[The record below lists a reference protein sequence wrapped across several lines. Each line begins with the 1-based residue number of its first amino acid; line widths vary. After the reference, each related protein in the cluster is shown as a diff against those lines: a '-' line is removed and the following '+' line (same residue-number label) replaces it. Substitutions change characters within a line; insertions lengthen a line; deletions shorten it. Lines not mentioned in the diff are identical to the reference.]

1 MKKKLPNYTLLI
13 AEDIRAEL
21 NERFSVMGITH
32 QPISLD
38 LVPGQD
44 HAIHTLSAYGE
55 FEGLSDSEK
64 VEIKVTS
71 PSGELLTEGVV
82 PIPKD
87 QKTKLL
93 VVAGKFVNIKFNST
107 GTHNLSMTINGHEF
121 SKTFEIIIN

>member
-13 AEDIRAEL
+13 AEDVRAEI

-38 LVPGQD
+38 LIPGQD

-55 FEGLSDSEK
+55 FEGLSDSES
-64 VEIKVTS
+64 VEIKVIA
-71 PSGELLTEGVV
+71 PNGELLTEGVV

-93 VVAGKFVNIKFNST
+93 VVAGKFVNVKFKNT
-107 GTHNLSMTINGHEF
+107 GMHNLSMTIDGYEF
-121 SKTFEIIIN
+121 SKSFEIIIN